1 MVLGKLD
8 MYMQKNEG
16 ELNLIPYTKIKPK
29 DQRPKYKT
37 QNNETLRRKH
47 RTKALQYQ
55 VWQ

>member
-8 MYMQKNEG
+8 MHMQKNEG